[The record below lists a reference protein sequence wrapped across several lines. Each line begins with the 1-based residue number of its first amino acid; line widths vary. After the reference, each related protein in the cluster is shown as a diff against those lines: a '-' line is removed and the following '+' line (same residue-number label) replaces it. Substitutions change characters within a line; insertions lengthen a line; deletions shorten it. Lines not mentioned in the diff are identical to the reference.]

1 MFFSRSLYHSGNK
14 VLCWAPKWL
23 VVDAVAAPLL
33 LPYNLN
39 SFHFF
44 TSYCYVGCGRLTDME
59 VPSAKLTPTHTCRS
73 RVWTP
78 QCFTV
83 GHCLKIVIEL
93 FVLRCTYAEILLFR
107 VRFFTLFFF
116 SNNDYLHFCSVKY
129 STVRIVNH
137 VCLEKTASYLQ
148 GRSMLSFSPTQKCLF
163 DDFSCQSS
171 LEPIIQW
178 ESLDSQV
185 WCKCTRFYVML
196 LVKLE
201 LRKVLVKAVVLC
213 FLLLLCFF
221 LVLSPCC

>member
-1 MFFSRSLYHSGNK
+1 MFFSQSLYHSGNK

-148 GRSMLSFSPTQKCLF
+148 GRSM
-163 DDFSCQSS
+163 
-171 LEPIIQW
+171 
-178 ESLDSQV
+178 
-185 WCKCTRFYVML
+185 FYVVL
-196 LVKLE
+196 LTNSEMPFWRLQLSVIFGANHSVRKSWFPGLVQMHTV
-201 LRKVLVKAVVLC
+201 LRNALG
-213 FLLLLCFF
+213 
-221 LVLSPCC
+221 